1 MRSPKSKII
10 FQSSSNSHLQHAPY
24 VIFVGL
30 FQQSLSTTK
39 SQIFEIRITWFC
51 IASTQAFSL
60 YEDSKDLSGFAP
72 TFGNV

>member
-39 SQIFEIRITWFC
+39 SQIFKLE
-51 IASTQAFSL
+51 L
-60 YEDSKDLSGFAP
+60 HGF
-72 TFGNV
+72 V